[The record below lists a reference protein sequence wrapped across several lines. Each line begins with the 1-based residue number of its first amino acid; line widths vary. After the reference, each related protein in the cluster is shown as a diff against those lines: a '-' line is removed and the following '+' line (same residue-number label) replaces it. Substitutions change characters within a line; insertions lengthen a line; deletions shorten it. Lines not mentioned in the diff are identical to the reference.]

1 MLSASILLSLKNN
14 SFAKNEISWSESI
27 EESDQADD
35 GSISRRNDIAQ
46 GDFGLS
52 VQGRNAPESEDGD
65 AMRRSDD
72 LASPSDV
79 NVINVTPSSFSDI
92 FVKPKLAQLAVES
105 GMVLVKKKTT
115 DSPSPSPS
123 PTPTTPMPPPTTTF
137 VSLSSTSPSTTTVFH
152 ISTTTTP
159 FVVVKKKTSP
169 EEEGPVL
176 VVGPNSE
183 ISFKNVGSPEHDE
196 EKNIDPILNTWNQG
210 RV

>member
-14 SFAKNEISWSESI
+14 TFAKNEISWSVSI
-27 EESDQADD
+27 EDSDQADD
-35 GSISRRNDIAQ
+35 GSFSRRNDIAQ

-115 DSPSPSPS
+115 DSPP
-123 PTPTTPMPPPTTTF
+123 PTTPMPPPTTTF

-169 EEEGPVL
+169 EDDGPVL

-210 RV
+210 RA